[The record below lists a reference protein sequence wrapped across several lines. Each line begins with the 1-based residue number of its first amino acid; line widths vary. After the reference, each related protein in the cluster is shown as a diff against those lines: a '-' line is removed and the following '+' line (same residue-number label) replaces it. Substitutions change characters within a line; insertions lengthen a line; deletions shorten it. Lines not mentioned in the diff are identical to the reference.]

1 MPIDQSVASNGAFVA
16 DTNEVGETILPE
28 DSYTTIVSFVGGKN
42 ATGTVWVDNLITADA
57 RGAQWSWIW
66 NDTFICPKG
75 WFYWLPSTDGLVS
88 HGYENTRLTDEEAH
102 TGLMSLKFDLPFD
115 RQQQDAFIGAKR
127 VWLDQSNFNP
137 GKTTSQDDAWTTL
150 NAQPGDMVRIS
161 VWIKADNLVP
171 DSAAAYPDP
180 WSCGFTPIF
189 FGSADNNSG
198 FGPNELRAYDAHFK
212 FPAVTAFDWTE
223 YIMDV
228 AIPEVPDVT

>member
-1 MPIDQSVASNGAFVA
+1 M
-16 DTNEVGETILPE
+16 
-28 DSYTTIVSFVGGKN
+28 
-42 ATGTVWVDNLITADA
+42 DNLITADA

-102 TGLMSLKFDLPFD
+102 TGLYSLKFDLPFD

-127 VWLDQSNFNP
+127 VPLDNTI
-137 GKTTSQDDAWTTL
+137 K
-150 NAQPGDMVRIS
+150 PGDVVRIK
-161 VWIKADNLVP
+161 VWIKAKNLVP

-189 FGSADNNSG
+189 FGSADNNAG
-198 FGPNELRAYDAHFK
+198 FGP
-212 FPAVTAFDWTE
+212 
-223 YIMDV
+223 IMS
-228 AIPEVPDVT
+228 